1 MLFKRDI
8 MDRILIVDDSK
19 TAQAIFSSILDSEYL
34 LEIRNDAAS
43 ALAAIEVNPPDLI
56 LLDIQMPIMD
66 GFEVCRRLKQNELT
80 RDIPIIFISALD
92 SENEKA
98 RGFEVGA
105 DDYIVKPVLPLEL
118 VARVR
123 AHLGAHRSRLDAIA
137 MERLVVFREL
147 AVTLCHEINNPLTTI
162 NAYLHVLQREL
173 SATSESASDI
183 VAAIKVETDRI
194 AAITAKLAAATSAAT
209 TRYQRDVT
217 MIDLNSYSGKL

>member
-1 MLFKRDI
+1 